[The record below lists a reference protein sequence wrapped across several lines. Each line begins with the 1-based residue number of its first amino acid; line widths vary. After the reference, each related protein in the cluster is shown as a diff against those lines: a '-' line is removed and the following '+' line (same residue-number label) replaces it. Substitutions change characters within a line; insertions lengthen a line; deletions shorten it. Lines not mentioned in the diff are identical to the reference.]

1 MRHVY
6 LIGSKGI
13 PANYGG
19 FETFAERLTTKR
31 KSPELTYHVACLSDQ
46 EGRDEYLG
54 VDCIRLTVP
63 EIGPAKAVL
72 YDRKAFLF
80 ALSEIEKNGY
90 RDATILILACR
101 IGIFFSGLMKK
112 ARRLGVR
119 VFVNPDG
126 HEWMRSKW
134 NSYIQKYWKYSEG
147 RMVKEADL
155 LVCDSK
161 EMERYIQ
168 TEYASVSPQTCYLSY
183 GADLPGD
190 RTGHSGNDGLPE
202 KSASLYADWLASH
215 NLEEGAYALVVGR
228 FVPENNY
235 ETMIREYLTSSV
247 SIPLVLICN
256 VEKNKLY
263 ENLQQTF
270 SIESNPRICFAGTVY
285 DTALLTEIRKGAA
298 VYLHGHEVGG
308 TNPSLLEALASTD
321 VNLLLD
327 VPFNRE
333 VGEEAALYWTKEEGS
348 LAKQLAFAVKL
359 SLPQKKA
366 FGCRA
371 KNRIRDAYTWDQIVD
386 GYEALFLK

>member
-19 FETFAERLTTKR
+19 FETFAERLTTK
-31 KSPELTYHVACLSDQ
+31 KQSQEITYHVTCLSKE

-54 VDCIRLTVP
+54 VDCIHLSVP
-63 EIGPAKAVL
+63 EIGPAKAML

-80 ALSEIEKNGY
+80 ALTEIRNNGY
-90 RDATILILACR
+90 EEAVILIMACR
-101 IGIFFSGLMKK
+101 IGLFFPGLMKK

-134 NSYIQKYWKYSEG
+134 KGWIQKYWKYSEG
-147 RMVKEADL
+147 RMVKDADL
-155 LVCDSK
+155 LICDSK
-161 EMERYIQ
+161 EMERYIRA
-168 TEYASVSPQTCYLSY
+168 EYASYQPETCYLAY
-183 GADLPGD
+183 GADLPKEETD
-190 RTGHSGNDGLPE
+190 PSTDKVYEDWCRTHDVQ
-202 KSASLYADWLASH
+202 A
-215 NLEEGAYALVVGR
+215 GAYALVVGR

-235 ETMIREYLTSSV
+235 ETMIREYLASSL

-256 VEKNKLY
+256 VEKNKFY
-263 ENLQQTF
+263 ESLQAQF
-270 SIESNPRICFAGTVY
+270 AIDHNPRILFAGTVY
-285 DTALLTEIRKGAA
+285 DNALLTAIRKGAA

-308 TNPSLLEALASTD
+308 TNPSLLEALSCTE

-333 VGEEAALYWTKEEGS
+333 VGEEAALYWTKEPGS
-348 LAKQLAFAVKL
+348 LQKQLEFAVKL

-371 KNRIRDAYTWDQIVD
+371 KNRIRDAYTWERIVE
-386 GYEALFLK
+386 GYEERFLA

>member
-1 MRHVY
+1 MY

-19 FETFAERLTTKR
+19 FETFAERLTTNR
-31 KSPELTYHVACLSDQ
+31 QSPELTYHVACLSGE

-90 RDATILILACR
+90 RDAVILILACR
-101 IGIFFSGLMKK
+101 IGIFFGGLMRK

-134 NSYIQKYWKYSEG
+134 NATIQKYWKYSEG

-155 LVCDSK
+155 LVCDSR
-161 EMERYIQ
+161 EMERYIKD
-168 TEYASVSPQTCYLSY
+168 EYAAFSPKTCYLSY
-183 GADLPGD
+183 GAELPGE
-190 RTGHSGNDGLPE
+190 TE
-202 KSASLYADWLASH
+202 AAAESAYAEWLASH
-215 NLEEGAYALVVGR
+215 GLREGAYALVVGR

-235 ETMIREYLTSSV
+235 ETMIREYLASAV
-247 SIPLVLICN
+247 PVPLVLICN
-256 VEKNKLY
+256 VEKNRLY
-263 ENLQQTF
+263 EKLQQAF
-270 SIESNPRICFAGTVY
+270 SIESNPQIRFAGTVY
-285 DTALLTEIRKGAA
+285 DTALLTRIRQGATL
-298 VYLHGHEVGG
+298 YLHGHEVGG
-308 TNPSLLEALASTD
+308 TNPSLLEALACTE

-348 LAKQLAFAVKL
+348 LAKQLLFAVKL
-359 SLPQKKA
+359 SAPQRKA

-371 KNRIRDAYTWDQIVD
+371 KNRIRDAYTWEQIIT
-386 GYEALFLK
+386 GYEELFLQ

>member
-31 KSPELTYHVACLSDQ
+31 KSPELIYHVACLSDQ
-46 EGRDEYLG
+46 DRKVEYLG
-54 VDCIRLTVP
+54 VDCFHLSVP

-72 YDRKAFLF
+72 YDRKAFLY
-80 ALSEIEKNGY
+80 ALSEIEKNNV
-90 RDATILILACR
+90 RDAVILILACR
-101 IGIFFSGLMKK
+101 IGIFFGQLMKK

-134 NSYIQKYWKYSEG
+134 NGFIQKYWKYSEG

-155 LVCDSK
+155 LICDSR
-161 EMERYIQ
+161 EMERYIR
-168 TEYASVSPQTCYLSY
+168 TEYAAASPRTCYISY

-190 RTGHSGNDGLPE
+190 AVDPAAKE
-202 KSASLYADWLASH
+202 AYAQWCLSH
-215 NLEEGAYALVVGR
+215 HLKEGAYALVVGR

-235 ETMIREYLTSSV
+235 ETMIREYLKASL

-263 ENLQQTF
+263 ERLQQDY
-270 SIESNPRICFAGTVY
+270 SIESNPQICFAGTVY
-285 DTALLTEIRKGAA
+285 DAALLTEIRKGAA
-298 VYLHGHEVGG
+298 AYLHGHEVGG
-308 TNPSLLEALASTD
+308 TNPSLLEALACTD

-359 SLPQKKA
+359 SMPQKKA

-371 KNRIRDAYTWDQIVD
+371 KNRIREAYTWDRIIE
-386 GYEALFLK
+386 GYEEQFLQ

>member
-1 MRHVY
+1 M
-6 LIGSKGI
+6 
-13 PANYGG
+13 
-19 FETFAERLTTKR
+19 ECLTTKK
-31 KSPELTYHVACLSDQ
+31 KSPEITYHVACLAKE
-46 EGRDEYLG
+46 EGRDTWRS
-54 VDCIRLTVP
+54 VDCIRMTVP

-72 YDRKAFLF
+72 FDRKAFLF

-90 RDATILILACR
+90 KDAVILVLACR
-101 IGIFFSGLMKK
+101 IGIFFRGLMKK
-112 ARRLGVR
+112 AHRLGVR
-119 VFVNPDG
+119 IFVNPDG

-134 NSYIQKYWKYSEG
+134 NGFIQKYWKYSED
-147 RMVKEADL
+147 RMVREADL
-155 LVCDSK
+155 MICDSK

-168 TEYASVSPQTCYLSY
+168 TEYASYAPKTCYLSY
-183 GADLPGD
+183 GADLPQEPSKD
-190 RTGHSGNDGLPE
+190 L
-202 KSASLYADWLASH
+202 SAAQNAYTEWLSAQQV
-215 NLEEGAYALVVGR
+215 EAGAYALVVGR

-235 ETMIREYLTSSV
+235 ETMIREYLAADL

-263 ENLQQTF
+263 ENLQARF
-270 SIESNPRICFAGTVY
+270 LIEGNPKLCFAGTVY
-285 DTALLTEIRKGAA
+285 DAALLTEIRKGAA

-308 TNPSLLEALASTD
+308 TNPSLLEALACTE

-359 SLPQKKA
+359 SLPQRKA

-371 KNRIRDAYTWDQIVD
+371 KNRIKDAYTWDRIVE
-386 GYEALFLK
+386 GYEERFLA